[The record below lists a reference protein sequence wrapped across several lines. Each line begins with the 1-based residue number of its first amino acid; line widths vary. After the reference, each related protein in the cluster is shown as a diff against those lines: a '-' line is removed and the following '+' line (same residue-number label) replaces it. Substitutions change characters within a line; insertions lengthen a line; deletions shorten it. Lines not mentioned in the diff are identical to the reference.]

1 MSENNP
7 KHNALKH
14 STTIYT
20 YVLQVLVKRFFFFLN
35 NTLFEV

>member
-1 MSENNP
+1 MSENP

-20 YVLQVLVKRFFFFLN
+20 YVLQVLVKSLFF
-35 NTLFEV
+35 

>member
-14 STTIYT
+14 SIYT
-20 YVLQVLVKRFFFFLN
+20 YVLQVLVKSLFF
-35 NTLFEV
+35 

>member
-20 YVLQVLVKRFFFFLN
+20 YVLQVLELIFFK
-35 NTLFEV
+35 

>member
-20 YVLQVLVKRFFFFLN
+20 HVLQVLVKSLFF
-35 NTLFEV
+35 

>member
-20 YVLQVLVKRFFFFLN
+20 YVLQVLVKSLFFFK
-35 NTLFEV
+35 

>member
-7 KHNALKH
+7 KHSALKH

-20 YVLQVLVKRFFFFLN
+20 YVLQVLEFIFFK
-35 NTLFEV
+35 